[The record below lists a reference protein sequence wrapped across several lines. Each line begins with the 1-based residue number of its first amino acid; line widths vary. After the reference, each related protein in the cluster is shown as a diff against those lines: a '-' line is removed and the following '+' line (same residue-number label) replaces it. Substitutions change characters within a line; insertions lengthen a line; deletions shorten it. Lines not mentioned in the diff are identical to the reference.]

1 MRYKATFF
9 TGFAAGYV
17 LGARAGRARY
27 DAILRSARRFADSPA
42 VQETAG
48 VLQAQA
54 AEVVGSAKRV
64 VGQKVTQKVT
74 RTVSQR
80 IGARD
85 VPPSSPPYPSTGQ
98 PVSTNGQTGR

>member
-27 DAILRSARRFADSPA
+27 DAIRRSARKFADSPA

-54 AEVVGSAKRV
+54 AEVVGSAKRL
-64 VGQKVTQKVT
+64 VGQKVTS
-74 RTVSQR
+74 TVAQR
-80 IGARD
+80 IGGRD
-85 VPPSSPPYPSTGQ
+85 VSTGAPPYPTGD
-98 PVSTNGQTGR
+98 PAVSTNGQGGH

>member
-1 MRYKATFF
+1 MRHKATFL

-27 DAILRSARRFADSPA
+27 DAILRSARRFVDSPA

-54 AEVVGSAKRV
+54 AEVVGNAKRM

-74 RTVSQR
+74 QTVSER
-80 IGARD
+80 IGGRD
-85 VPPSSPPYPSTGQ
+85 VPGSPQPYPSSGQ
-98 PVSTNGQTGR
+98 PVSTNGQGGH